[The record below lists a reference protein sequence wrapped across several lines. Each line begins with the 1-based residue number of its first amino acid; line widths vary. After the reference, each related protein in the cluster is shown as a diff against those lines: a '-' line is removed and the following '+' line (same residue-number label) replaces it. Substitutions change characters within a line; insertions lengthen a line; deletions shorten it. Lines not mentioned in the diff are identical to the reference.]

1 MYLEVPRYHIMITV
15 PKRGYFVSQHEFCF
29 RPGKYL
35 NLIAFHAFIIW
46 ISGVVAN
53 LATH

>member
-15 PKRGYFVSQHEFCF
+15 PKRGYFVLQHEFCF

-35 NLIAFHAFIIW
+35 NAFIIW